1 MCGSK
6 VIHMNDWNKEILIL
20 TRYAGSGLVNSL
32 VGLTCI
38 FSAMAIGFSPTSS
51 NFIGYGVGFLL
62 GFIFS
67 KKFVFRSNGDSVG
80 EGVRYLL
87 YFVSCFFCNLLMLQ
101 LALYFDVNVVVSQ
114 LIAAVTY
121 TSLMYLSSR
130 LFIFNAKSGG

>member
-1 MCGSK
+1 MYENK
-6 VIHMNDWNKEILIL
+6 VMHMNDWNKEILIFI
-20 TRYAGSGLVNSL
+20 RYAGSGVLNSV
-32 VGLTCI
+32 VGLICI
-38 FSAMAIGFSPTSS
+38 FSAMSIGFSPTSS

-67 KKFVFRSNGDSVG
+67 KKFVFRSNGDFVAESF
-80 EGVRYLL
+80 RYLL
-87 YFVSCFFCNLLMLQ
+87 FFVSCFFCNLLMLQ
-101 LALYFDVNVVVSQ
+101 LTLYFGVNAVVSQ

>member
-20 TRYAGSGLVNSL
+20 KRYAGSGIVNSL
-32 VGLTCI
+32 VGLVCI
-38 FSAMAIGFSPTSS
+38 FSAMAIGFSPTFS

-67 KKFVFRSNGDSVG
+67 KKFVFRSNGDFVG
-80 EGVRYLL
+80 EGVRYSLF
-87 YFVSCFFCNLLMLQ
+87 FVSCFFCNLLMLQ
-101 LALYFDVNVVVSQ
+101 LALYFDVNVLVSQ

>member
-6 VIHMNDWNKEILIL
+6 LIHMNDWNKEILIL
-20 TRYAGSGLVNSL
+20 TRYAGSGVVNSL
-32 VGLTCI
+32 VGLICI

-67 KKFVFRSNGDSVG
+67 KKFVFRSNGDFVG

-87 YFVSCFFCNLLMLQ
+87 FFVSCFFCNLLILQ
-101 LALYFDVNVVVSQ
+101 LALYYGVNVVVSQ

-130 LFIFNAKSGG
+130 LFIFNAKSGR